1 MRVVAG
7 SARGRPLASPDG
19 GLTRPT
25 SDRVREAIFN
35 ALFSLDDAVA
45 GAHVLD
51 LYAGSGALGV
61 EALSRGA
68 AEATFVDRAR
78 AAIAVIE
85 RNTRHTGVAGRSTV
99 VRAEALD
106 WLRRASGRYD
116 LVLCDPPYEFDEWPA
131 LLAAL
136 ARVVE
141 TGYAVLESDRDLVV
155 DGDWE
160 EIRSRRYGGTVVTI
174 VRRRQSA

>member
-1 MRVVAG
+1 
-7 SARGRPLASPDG
+7 
-19 GLTRPT
+19 
-25 SDRVREAIFN
+25 VREAVFN
-35 ALFSLDDAVA
+35 ALFSLGDAVA
-45 GAHVLD
+45 DARVLD
-51 LYAGSGALGV
+51 LYAGSGALGI

-68 AEATFVDRAR
+68 ASATFVERAR
-78 AAIAVIE
+78 PAIAVIE
-85 RNTRHTGVAGRSTV
+85 GNIRHTDLEPRSTV
-99 VRAEALD
+99 VRADALD
-106 WLRRASGRYD
+106 WLGGARGPFD
-116 LVLCDPPYEFDEWPA
+116 LVLCDPPYEFTEWPA

-174 VRRRQSA
+174 VRRRQSV